1 MKRSE
6 HIPDPGNS
14 TCKGTVVT
22 QSGQKTEEVSK
33 VQKIP

>member
-6 HIPDPGNS
+6 CITDPENS
-14 TCKGTVVT
+14 TRKGTVVT

-33 VQKIP
+33 VQKTP

>member
-6 HIPDPGNS
+6 HIPDPENS

-22 QSGQKTEEVSK
+22 LSGQKTEEAFK
-33 VQKIP
+33 VQKTP